1 MAALLGMFKRKG
13 EVLRR
18 RIRPV
23 VRAIATVVKIRNDG
37 SEKRRAGACGQPAG
51 RVPLS
56 PPQQQTRKCTQF
68 QVRSMARHGK
78 TTPNWSPPLSA
89 PKAITSTP
97 ALRFPNPI
105 GLSPFLP
112 PCSVTAVV
120 PLTLSQRRRSTTYK
134 SVFPFHPPR
143 YSKVSDIVLLLILLF
158 PLSLRRQSSQKKK
171 SLHLLFFPLESILL
185 LFFVLSFLFFADV
198 AIKRWCVENGAL
210 D

>member
-1 MAALLGMFKRKG
+1 MRSTGRQSASVAAAAADKK
-13 EVLRR
+13 VYS
-18 RIRPV
+18 ISS
-23 VRAIATVVKIRNDG
+23 K
-37 SEKRRAGACGQPAG
+37 K
-51 RVPLS
+51 
-56 PPQQQTRKCTQF
+56 
-68 QVRSMARHGK
+68 HGK
-78 TTPNWSPPLSA
+78 AWQDNTELVSPLSA
-89 PKAITSTP
+89 PRAITSTP